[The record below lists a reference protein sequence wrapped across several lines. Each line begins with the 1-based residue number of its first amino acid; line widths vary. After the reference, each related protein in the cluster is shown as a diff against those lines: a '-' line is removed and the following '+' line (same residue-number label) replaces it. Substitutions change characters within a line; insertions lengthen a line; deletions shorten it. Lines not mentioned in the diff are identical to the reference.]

1 MKPDSPLKSK
11 SVFPILVGAVV
22 LALAAVTGFV
32 AHTLFQSQQRYFDE
46 ADNASRNLSGAL
58 DNALQSHFQE
68 VDLTLQRAPANSPT
82 CTPRGAL
89 PPRASAPTCARSR
102 NACRRRRRSGARTP
116 TAWSC
121 MARRSIRPNRWT

>member
-68 VDLTLQRAPANSPT
+68 VDLTLQRAPRILRHAR
-82 CTPRGAL
+82 RGAL
-89 PPRASAPTCARSR
+89 Y
-102 NACRRRRRSGARTP
+102 RRGLQRLPAHAQGTHAAGGVDPGRGRQRHGRV
-116 TAWSC
+116 W
-121 MARRSIRPNRWT
+121 RGRSIRPNRWT